1 MGQAKVK
8 ISDGEIINV
17 FAIYWVSNKTLCLG
31 FPRNYGGLCVYDL
44 SEVGVVD
51 AALNFELI
59 YCKDGSGIPGVLHW
73 ALVKERLLDDLLERD
88 ENAYGKFLGILKY
101 EGQLEDDF
109 Y

>member
-1 MGQAKVK
+1 MKVK
-8 ISDGEIINV
+8 RSDGEIINV
-17 FAIYWVSNKTLCLG
+17 FSIYWVGNKTLCLG

-51 AALNFELI
+51 ATLNFKLI
-59 YCKDGSGIPGVLHW
+59 YCKDGGGIPGVLHW

-88 ENAYGKFLGILKY
+88 ENAYGRFLEILKS
-101 EGQLEDDF
+101 EGQLDDDF

>member
-1 MGQAKVK
+1 MKVK

-44 SEVGVVD
+44 SEVGVVN

>member
-1 MGQAKVK
+1 MK
-8 ISDGEIINV
+8 IRRSDGEVVNV
-17 FAIYWVSNKTLCLG
+17 FAIYWTGGRSLCLG

-73 ALVKERLLDDLLERD
+73 ALVRERLLDDLLERD
-88 ENAYGKFLGILKY
+88 ENAYGRFLEILKS
-101 EGQLEDDF
+101 EGQLDDDF